1 MNAARKPVGSMMFW
15 RLPNGTVAM
24 LAFGYAGK
32 INEFATSVGPRF
44 LMIKSLGYAG
54 GVGAINAWTGL
65 AIGICDGLSL
75 SSSSSR
81 PATRRQNSQTPL
93 GRLSTTCALSSLLD
107 EPSILLATYFAHS
120 PMLWILS
127 CSM

>member
-1 MNAARKPVGSMMFW
+1 MMFW

-54 GVGAINAWTGL
+54 EVGAINAWTGF
-65 AIGICDGLSL
+65 AIGMWGWAFIILKLFEAGNT
-75 SSSSSR
+75 SSEFSDAVRTSFNNMRFIVSVR
-81 PATRRQNSQTPL
+81 WVIYPL
-93 GRLSTTCALSSLLD
+93 GYLFGTLTSAADPKLFNV
-107 EPSILLATYFAHS
+107 I
-120 PMLWILS
+120 
-127 CSM
+127 